1 MQIRVNGL
9 KIDRLSPFEDDRG
22 RFVCVTP
29 SNLAEMHSQYPEV
42 GFSVTRKN
50 VLRGLHGSNTSS
62 KLITLVNGKVFW
74 VCVDLESCL
83 GLGFLRFGLLGM
95 LLTTFKSSFRM
106 VWLSDFMFSL

>member
-74 VCVDLESCL
+74 VCVDLREL
-83 GLGFLRFGLLGM
+83 PRPRL
-95 LLTTFKSSFRM
+95 SSFWFTWDAADHLQIL
-106 VWLSDFMFSL
+106 VPNAGVVVGFYVL